1 MAWFSGLVIFLCV
14 WWTMVF
20 VVLPFGNR
28 FGQNEVGHAASAP
41 EDPRIGRKFTITTI
55 VSAIVWGGIMLAIGD
70 KAIDF
75 QAKAD
80 AMRAQDK
87 IEHTP

>member
-14 WWTMVF
+14 WWTVLF
-20 VVLPFGNR
+20 TVLPFGNT
-28 FGQNEVGHAASAP
+28 FGVNKVGEAGSAP
-41 EDPRIGRKFTITTI
+41 ENPRMGRKFIITTVISCVIWGVI
-55 VSAIVWGGIMLAIGD
+55 VLAIGD

-80 AMRAQDK
+80 AMRAMDK
-87 IEHTP
+87 VEHPS

>member
-14 WWTMVF
+14 WWTMLF

-28 FGQNEVGHAASAP
+28 FGQNAVGHAASAP
-41 EDPRIGRKFTITTI
+41 ENPRMGRKFIITTI
-55 VSAIVWGGIMLAIGD
+55 VSILIWGIIMLAIGD

-80 AMRAQDK
+80 AMREQDK
-87 IEHTP
+87 VEHPS